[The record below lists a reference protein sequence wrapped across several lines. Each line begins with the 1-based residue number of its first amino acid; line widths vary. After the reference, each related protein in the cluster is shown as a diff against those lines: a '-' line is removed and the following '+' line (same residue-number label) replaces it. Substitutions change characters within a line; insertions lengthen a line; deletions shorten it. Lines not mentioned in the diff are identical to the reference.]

1 MEKILV
7 IGAGGQLGTE
17 LVIQLRKKF
26 GRDQVIATDIR
37 ELTGELAEG
46 PCDILNIMEADEYRA
61 MLKKHDITQVYHLAA
76 VLSAKGESDPL
87 FAWKLNM
94 DSLLTVLESGREQV
108 KKIYWP
114 SSIAVFGPDTP
125 ADYTPQNTIMNP
137 STVYGIS
144 KLAGERWCEYYHQ
157 KYGVDVRSIRYP
169 GLIGYKAK
177 PGGGTTDYAVDVFW
191 QAVEGND
198 FECFLEKDSKLP
210 MMYMEDA
217 IRGTIELMERDA
229 AEVTVRSSYNFAGIS
244 FTPEELFAEI
254 ASYYP
259 EMKFT
264 FNPDFR
270 QKIADSWPNSIDDSQ
285 ARKDWGWELEYDLKR
300 MTETMIKG
308 LKSRLVAQ

>member
-1 MEKILV
+1 MDKILV

-17 LVIQLRKKF
+17 LVLKLRESY
-26 GRDQVIATDIR
+26 GTDNVLATDIR
-37 ELTGELAEG
+37 DLAGELAEG
-46 PCDILNIMEADEYRA
+46 PHEKLNILEVDQYTSI
-61 MLKKHDITQVYHLAA
+61 LKRHGITQVYHLAA

-94 DSLLTVLESGREQV
+94 ESLLTVLESGRDQI

-125 ADYTPQNTIMNP
+125 ADNTPQNTIMNP

-144 KLAGERWCEYYHQ
+144 KLAGERWCEYYFQ

-191 QAVEGND
+191 KAVEGEN
-198 FECFLEKDSKLP
+198 FECFLKPDTRLP

-217 IRGTIELMERDA
+217 IRGTLELMESPS
-229 AEVTVRSSYNFAGIS
+229 ENIKVRSSYNFSGIS
-244 FTPEELFAEI
+244 FTPEELFREVAKQF
-254 ASYYP
+254 P
-259 EMKFT
+259 EMEFSYS
-264 FNPDFR
+264 PDFR
-270 QKIADSWPNSIDDSQ
+270 QKIADSWPNSIDDSAAQ
-285 ARKDWGWELEYDLKR
+285 TDWNWKPEFDLSK
-300 MTETMIKG
+300 MTSEMIAG
-308 LKSRLVAQ
+308 LKSQLVTN